1 MSDSEQAA
9 ACRRVLESTIAMRI
23 SARQST
29 CPFTAAARQPAPW
42 PPGRRPYAPAHAYMP
57 RPPSPTLDSS
67 GRMCL
72 RPVHH
77 IQNEPLPPQYPTGTN
92 DTPPQHAQR
101 GQERGTQPHKAIAP
115 KEAREDMQERGCRRW
130 RLPPAGCR
138 DNKDL
143 PPRQPRACTC
153 TPARA
158 HASAPPKT
166 QQPRRIHARV
176 RYGRVRGVRHRAES
190 WYWKGALPW

>member
-1 MSDSEQAA
+1 MFIHSRRPP
-9 ACRRVLESTIAMRI
+9 ACALVAHMPPPTPICHDRLHLRLTPV
-23 SARQST
+23 
-29 CPFTAAARQPAPW
+29 AARAWDLSTTPK
-42 PPGRRPYAPAHAYMP
+42 
-57 RPPSPTLDSS
+57 TK
-67 GRMCL
+67 
-72 RPVHH
+72 
-77 IQNEPLPPQYPTGTN
+77 PLPPQYPTDTY

-130 RLPPAGCR
+130 RLPPAGCK

-158 HASAPPKT
+158 HASAQPKK

-176 RYGRVRGVRHRAES
+176 RYDRVRGVRERART
-190 WYWKGALPW
+190 